1 MPTRQWEGV
10 VFVLAKIFI
19 IDDHDH
25 VRRHLRRL
33 IEMQRDWVVCCEAV
47 NGKEAV
53 EKHSREAQVTLM
65 DFNMPEMDGLKASR
79 LILLKCPDA
88 SILMVTVFWS
98 PQLCDEARKVGL
110 KGVCSK
116 RESDHIVEGIETLL
130 RGGTY
135 FPASFANSPSRSKSR
150 TGSAH

>member
-1 MPTRQWEGV
+1 MRVT
-10 VFVLAKIFI
+10 KIFI
-19 IDDHDH
+19 VDDHDH

-33 IEMQRDWVVCCEAV
+33 VELQRGWVVCCEAV

-53 EKHSREAQVTLM
+53 AKHPRDAQVTLM

-88 SILMVTVFWS
+88 SILMLTLFWS
-98 PQLCDEARKVGL
+98 PQLCDEARKAGL

-116 RESDHIVEGIETLL
+116 SESDHILEGIQTLL
-130 RGGTY
+130 RGETY
-135 FPASFANSPSRSKSR
+135 FPAVAIPTLNQFP
-150 TGSAH
+150 H

>member
-1 MPTRQWEGV
+1 
-10 VFVLAKIFI
+10 
-19 IDDHDH
+19 
-25 VRRHLRRL
+25 
-33 IEMQRDWVVCCEAV
+33 MQRDWVVCCEAV

-53 EKHSREAQVTLM
+53 EKHPHEAHVTLM

-98 PQLCDEARKVGL
+98 TQLLVEARKAGL

-116 RESDHIVEGIETLL
+116 SESDHILEGIDTLL
-130 RGGTY
+130 RGETY
-135 FPASFANSPSRSKSR
+135 FPAQV
-150 TGSAH
+150 H

>member
-1 MPTRQWEGV
+1 MATRQWERV

-33 IEMQRDWVVCCEAV
+33 IEMQRDWVVCCEAA

-53 EKHSREAQVTLM
+53 EKHSREAHVTLM
-65 DFNMPEMDGLKASR
+65 DFNMPGMDGLKTSR

-98 PQLCDEARKVGL
+98 QQLCDEARKAGL

-116 RESDHIVEGIETLL
+116 TESEHILEGIETLL
-130 RGGTY
+130 RGETY
-135 FPASFANSPSRSKSR
+135 FPAH
-150 TGSAH
+150 TH

>member
-1 MPTRQWEGV
+1 
-10 VFVLAKIFI
+10 
-19 IDDHDH
+19 
-25 VRRHLRRL
+25 VRRQLRRL
-33 IEMQRDWVVCCEAV
+33 IEMQQDWVVCCEAV

-53 EKHSREAQVTLM
+53 EKHPYDTNVTLM

-79 LILLKCPDA
+79 LILLKSPNA

-98 PQLCDEARKVGL
+98 KQLCDEARKAGL

-116 RESDHIVEGIETLL
+116 SECDRILEGIATLL

-135 FPASFANSPSRSKSR
+135 FPAYV
-150 TGSAH
+150 H